1 LAETNYDQ
9 KLRDLPS
16 ILVALLCL
24 RHPDNLKEIVWATLR
39 NKTFDRIWTRRFNLA
54 VRIIDDSSRW
64 DASQPTSL
72 VERATLFDFRVAVIA
87 CNQGGAAARGHSQA

>member
-1 LAETNYDQ
+1 MAETNYDQ

-39 NKTFDRIWTRRFNLA
+39 YGNCAHAFIL
-54 VRIIDDSSRW
+54 S
-64 DASQPTSL
+64 
-72 VERATLFDFRVAVIA
+72 
-87 CNQGGAAARGHSQA
+87 HSPNAKFTTPVKAHGV